1 MQIEVAEARALSV
14 EAFLALANLVWPR
27 AYDASRAASALART
41 INIGARGE
49 GGQLL
54 GCARILT
61 DGYFFGT
68 IPEILV
74 HPQWQRRGIGRALL
88 DVAWEQSPTGLFFGA
103 QSGNEPFFER
113 CGFERGLQSFQ
124 RRKPRGAPIIVA
136 SRTLDLP
143 SNS

>member
-1 MQIEVAEARALSV
+1 MQIQVAEDRALTV
-14 EAFLALANLVWPR
+14 AEFLALANSVWPR
-27 AYDASRAASALART
+27 AYDAARAASALVCT
-41 INIGARGE
+41 INIVARGE
-49 GGQLL
+49 GGQLI

-88 DVAWEQSPTGLFFGA
+88 DVAWEQSPTGLFVGA
-103 QSGNEPFFER
+103 QPGNESFFER
-113 CGFERGLQSFQ
+113 CGFERGLPSFQ

-136 SRTLDLP
+136 SRTLDL
-143 SNS
+143 SSHS